1 MTTYLVDN
9 SIWRRAGATPAIA
22 RRLREISS
30 HDLLL
35 TCPPQVLDYCR
46 VARSA
51 AEYTE
56 LRADMDRL
64 RAAWRHPA
72 EADALDIQQALRDR
86 TAESAACCLIAAY
99 GVVND
104 AVVLNA
110 DRTFRSIEIAT
121 RGAARQEFIAA

>member
-9 SIWRRAGATPAIA
+9 SIWRRAGSPAIS
-22 RRLREISS
+22 RRLREVSA

-46 VARSA
+46 AARSA

-56 LRADMDRL
+56 LRADMDAL
-64 RAAWRHPA
+64 RSAWRHPS
-72 EADALDIQQALRDR
+72 EEDALDIQQALRAR
-86 TAESAACCLIAAY
+86 TATSAACCLIAAY
-99 GVVND
+99 AVVND
-104 AVVLNA
+104 AVILNA

-121 RGAARQEFIAA
+121 GGVARQEFIAA